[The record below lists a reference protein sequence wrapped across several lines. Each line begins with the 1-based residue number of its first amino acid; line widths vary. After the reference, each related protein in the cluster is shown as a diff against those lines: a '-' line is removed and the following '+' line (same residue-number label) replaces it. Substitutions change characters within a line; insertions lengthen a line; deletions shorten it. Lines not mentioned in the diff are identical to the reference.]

1 MEPLAEKWTPPGEA
15 VDSKLKQKDLREK
28 LLRRKL
34 VNCRAT
40 KTKRWKE
47 KETLIEKMRSE
58 DLVLL
63 KEEATKLM
71 SRLKE
76 EAENKNKN
84 QSSVFQDDSI
94 KRGRKE
100 DLKEEDD
107 GRVSLRKLRNSLA
120 RTAVSNC
127 SLEE

>member
-28 LLRRKL
+28 LLRKKL

-58 DLVLL
+58 DLILL

-76 EAENKNKN
+76 ERSHHAVNEIDFTDVAEYC
-84 QSSVFQDDSI
+84 Q
-94 KRGRKE
+94 
-100 DLKEEDD
+100 
-107 GRVSLRKLRNSLA
+107 
-120 RTAVSNC
+120 
-127 SLEE
+127 